1 MDLDLVIPAHNEEH
15 RIERTLDAYRAHEWG
30 RDVRFIVALDDCT
43 DRTAAIVAR
52 HRREDPRVE
61 MSAYPKLG
69 KGGVIME
76 AFRRC
81 RAELVGFVDADCAT
95 PPSEM
100 SGLAGTAERAD
111 GAIASRRHASSVLP
125 APRTATRRLMSA
137 GFAFATRR
145 LFGLPF
151 TDTQC
156 GAKVFHRDAVERAL
170 PMLSSRDLLF
180 DVDLLLTLRALDF
193 EVIEVP
199 TVWIDRDGSR
209 MEPVSDARR
218 MAASAL
224 RLWLHHR
231 VIPVQSPTGSATAGD
246 DRRPEHPS
254 RPRREEV
261 GLVPL
266 A

>member
-1 MDLDLVIPAHNEEH
+1 MQLDLVIPAHNEEH
-15 RIERTLDAYRAHEWG
+15 RIDRTLAAYRAHSWPHPT
-30 RDVRFIVALDDCT
+30 RFIVALDACT
-43 DRTAAIVAR
+43 DATAEIVAR
-52 HRREDPRVE
+52 HRAEDPRVE
-61 MSAYPKLG
+61 MAEYPKLG

-81 RAELVGFVDADCAT
+81 EGELIGFVDADCAT
-95 PPSEM
+95 PPAEM
-100 SGLAGTAERAD
+100 ERLAETAERAD
-111 GAIASRRHASSVLP
+111 GAIASRRHSASVLP
-125 APRTATRRLMSA
+125 APRTATRQVMSA

-156 GAKVFHRDAVERAL
+156 GAKVFHRRVVDHAL

-180 DVDLLLTLRALDF
+180 DVDLLLTLRSLGYD
-193 EVIEVP
+193 VVEVP

-209 MEPVSDARR
+209 MEPVSDAKR

-224 RLWLHHR
+224 RLWIHHR
-231 VIPVQSPTGSATAGD
+231 VIPVHNHPPATGAAAPAADAEPATAG
-246 DRRPEHPS
+246 E
-254 RPRREEV
+254 REES
-261 GLVPL
+261 LVVT